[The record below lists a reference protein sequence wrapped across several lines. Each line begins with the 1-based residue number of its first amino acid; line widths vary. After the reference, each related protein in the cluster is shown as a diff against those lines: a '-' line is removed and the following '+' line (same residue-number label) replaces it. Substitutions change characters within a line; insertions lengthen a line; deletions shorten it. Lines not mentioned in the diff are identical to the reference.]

1 MGKSTNCASLES
13 LSTHEKKPR
22 MAMYMELTPALG
34 RAEAEGSLGFAGVS
48 LAPGSWRDPTLKE

>member
-1 MGKSTNCASLES
+1 
-13 LSTHEKKPR
+13 

-34 RAEAEGSLGFAGVS
+34 RAEAEAEGSLGFAGVS

>member
-1 MGKSTNCASLES
+1 M
-13 LSTHEKKPR
+13 EK
-22 MAMYMELTPALG
+22 AAHGYVGGANLG

>member
-1 MGKSTNCASLES
+1 
-13 LSTHEKKPR
+13 
-22 MAMYMELTPALG
+22 MAMYVELTPALG